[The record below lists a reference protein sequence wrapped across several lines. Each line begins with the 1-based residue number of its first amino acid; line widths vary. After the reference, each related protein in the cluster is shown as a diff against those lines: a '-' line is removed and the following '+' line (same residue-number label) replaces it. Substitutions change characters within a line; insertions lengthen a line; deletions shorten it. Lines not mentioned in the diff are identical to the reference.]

1 MLYWGFD
8 LGDGESALARV
19 SGEGLNLPEVVEV
32 EGKKVVLTAW
42 AVMKN
47 GEVRI
52 GESAARSASSAV
64 RSAARFK
71 SRFLDPQAD
80 SPGLIRDFSARIFES
95 LR

>member
-19 SGEGLNLPEVVEV
+19 SGDGPNLPEIMDI
-32 EGKKVVLTAW
+32 EGKKVLITAW
-42 AVMKN
+42 AVMPS

-52 GESAARSASSAV
+52 GESAARSASAAV

-71 SRFLDPQAD
+71 SR
-80 SPGLIRDFSARIFES
+80 
-95 LR
+95 